1 MKNVLKREKD
11 FDYVF
16 SKGKRASSRT
26 LNIVYVKANELK
38 AGFCV
43 SKKHGKAHIRNY
55 VKRLLRNAFYA
66 NFKLLGD
73 YYIAIIPKVK
83 ESYSLKEFTS
93 DMTYLFSKEN
103 LFK

>member
-26 LNIVYVKANELK
+26 LTIVYVKADELK

-43 SKKHGKAHIRNY
+43 GKKHGKAHIRNY
-55 VKRLLRNAFYA
+55 IKRLLRNAFHVYS
-66 NFKLLGD
+66 LQLD
-73 YYIAIIPKVK
+73 SYYIAIIPKVK
-83 ESYSLKEFTS
+83 ESYSLKEYIG
-93 DMTYLFSKEN
+93 DMNYLFSKEN
-103 LFK
+103 LLK

>member
-16 SKGKRASSRT
+16 SKGKRAGCRT
-26 LNIVYVKANELK
+26 LTIVYVKASELK

-43 SKKHGKAHIRNY
+43 GKKHGKAHIRNY
-55 VKRLLRNAFYA
+55 VKRLLRNAFHVYS
-66 NFKLLGD
+66 KLLDG

-83 ESYSLKEFTS
+83 ESYSLKEFID
-93 DMTYLFSKEN
+93 DMAYLFSKEN

>member
-26 LNIVYVKANELK
+26 LTIVYVKADKLK

-43 SKKHGKAHIRNY
+43 GKKHGKAHIRNY
-55 VKRLLRNAFYA
+55 IKRLLRNAFHIY
-66 NFKLLGD
+66 NNLLDD

-83 ESYSLKEFTS
+83 EKYSLKEYIG
-93 DMTYLFSKEN
+93 DMNYLFSKEN
-103 LFK
+103 LLK